1 MAEIEKKTKRYPT
14 DLTDEEWRGLSRT
27 LRPVSRNADSG
38 DTIAMTAFGRIVA
51 TVVVAIASAAP
62 AVVARAADLPL
73 PPTVSHRMRQYVDEK
88 YHFSFWYPAVL
99 PITAAAANDDKSF
112 PGGVVVETLQVST
125 DGISLYVVNSPQSTI
140 TDEPNGHAAPI
151 PQTKYFYDAASQRWM
166 VAYPEGTDGG
176 GSGAPAPADVSK
188 TTVGGQPMLPSSAR
202 FDTTI
207 IPLSTTQFVV
217 VQDGGGSAFTNE
229 LARTVAAPGAHVD
242 ATVLVDA
249 LHAEAMAYE
258 KQLQQTISPATLCA
272 LRSSLCKK

>member
-1 MAEIEKKTKRYPT
+1 
-14 DLTDEEWRGLSRT
+14 
-27 LRPVSRNADSG
+27 
-38 DTIAMTAFGRIVA
+38 MTVICRLVA
-51 TVVVAIASAAP
+51 TLIVAIAAAAP
-62 AVVARAADLPL
+62 VVPARAADLQL
-73 PPTVSHRMRQYVDEK
+73 PPTVSHRMREYVDAN
-88 YHFSFWYPAVL
+88 YHFSFWYPAAL
-99 PITAAAANDDKSF
+99 PIAVAAASDDARF
-112 PGGVVVETLQVST
+112 PGGVTVETVQVGSGG
-125 DGISLYVVNSPQSTI
+125 DVSLYIVNSPQSTI

-229 LARTVAAPGAHVD
+229 LARTVAAPGARVE
-242 ATVLVDA
+242 AAVLADA

-272 LRSSLCKK
+272 LQSSPCKK

>member
-1 MAEIEKKTKRYPT
+1 
-14 DLTDEEWRGLSRT
+14 
-27 LRPVSRNADSG
+27 
-38 DTIAMTAFGRIVA
+38 MTVIGRLVA
-51 TVVVAIASAAP
+51 TVIVAIAVAAP

-73 PPTVSHRMRQYVDEK
+73 PPTVSHRMRQYVDVN
-88 YHFSFWYPAVL
+88 YHFSFWYPAAL
-99 PITAAAANDDKSF
+99 PITVAAANDDARF
-112 PGGVVVETLQVST
+112 PGGVTVETVQVAAG
-125 DGISLYVVNSPQSTI
+125 DISLYVVNSPQSTI

-151 PQTKYFYDAASQRWM
+151 PQTKYFYDASSQRWM

-188 TTVGGQPMLPSSAR
+188 TTVGGQPILPSDAR

-242 ATVLVDA
+242 AAALVDA
-249 LHAEAMAYE
+249 LRAESMAYE

-272 LRSSLCKK
+272 LQASPCKK

>member
-1 MAEIEKKTKRYPT
+1 
-14 DLTDEEWRGLSRT
+14 
-27 LRPVSRNADSG
+27 
-38 DTIAMTAFGRIVA
+38 MTVICRLVA
-51 TVVVAIASAAP
+51 TVVVAIAATAP

-73 PPTVSHRMRQYVDEK
+73 PPTVSHRMRQYVDANFR
-88 YHFSFWYPAVL
+88 FSFWYPAAL

-112 PGGVVVETLQVST
+112 PGGIVVETVQIAGG
-125 DGISLYVVNSPQSTI
+125 DISLYVVNSPQSTI

-151 PQTKYFYDAASQRWM
+151 PQTKYLFDASSQRWM

-176 GSGAPAPADVSK
+176 GNSAPAPADVSK
-188 TTVGGQPMLPSSAR
+188 TTVGGLPMLPSSAR

-242 ATVLVDA
+242 AAVLADA

-258 KQLQQTISPATLCA
+258 KQLQQTISPATLC
-272 LRSSLCKK
+272 LLQSSLCKK